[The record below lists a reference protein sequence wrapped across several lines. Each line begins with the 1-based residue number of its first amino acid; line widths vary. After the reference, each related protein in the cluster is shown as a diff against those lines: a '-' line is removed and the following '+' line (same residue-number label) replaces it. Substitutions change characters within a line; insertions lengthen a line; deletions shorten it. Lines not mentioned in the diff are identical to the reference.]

1 MNSNYDTLQYD
12 NKTREELLENVEIS
26 KMTYEDIYEAI
37 RIIAHTFQIDDYTQI
52 NHHVFNLVEEE
63 LTMSRVNFDESVK
76 LYDKRDGKIYGIVI
90 YSHFPLH
97 KGSPILES
105 EATRMIGEYLMDF
118 SQINGFAFIIDKRLR
133 GTGLDK
139 KMIMYNYKWLE
150 TFDFIWCATDVDAK
164 TNEYW
169 KRWGGMEILTTDEA
183 SFYIKNMSKKN
194 MDDVFILKML
204 SEKKKRDEK
213 DNYNREEREVSY

>member
-12 NKTREELLENVEIS
+12 NKTRDELLENVVIE
-26 KMTYEDIYEAI
+26 KTTFEDIYEVI
-37 RIIAHTFQIDDYTQI
+37 RIVAHTFEIDDYSQI

-63 LTMSRVNFDESVK
+63 LANSKADFDQSVK
-76 LYDKRDGKIYGIVI
+76 LVDKRDGKIYGVIV
-90 YSHFPLH
+90 YSHFPIQ
-97 KGSPILES
+97 KGSPILEEES
-105 EATRMIGEYLMDF
+105 TRMIGEYLMGF

-150 TFDFIWCATDVDAK
+150 TFDFIWAATDIDSK

-169 KRWGGMEILTTDEA
+169 KRWGGLEILTTDEA

-213 DNYNREEREVSY
+213 DSNNREKRENSY